1 MKARSGAQRAVRRQS
16 RETNAQTA
24 YRRRWEVNSTAR
36 WPERLEQVATLLRA
50 DGTAV
55 LTLDGTD
62 FRTVFAFRIEPD
74 VSWSRLVGDDVLRKT
89 LDSGSAVA
97 VPVPAGRWGDTS
109 AYALLAPIDVADGA
123 ERGLLC
129 ALRTGT
135 PFDAVEIDAG
145 RAAAA
150 LLTMAFGDVRARAE
164 AERLLPIGEERH
176 GDRRAIRV
184 VIVEDHPAMRLG
196 VRSLLEPNGFVVS
209 ATSATCAE
217 ALRRVAETS
226 VDVVLLDLGL
236 PDASGVEA
244 IHRLRAAAPS
254 LPILVFSV
262 ERSPE
267 LVRAA
272 LRGGASGYLAKDAPT
287 DRLIAALRAA
297 VAGLA
302 VVSAESIPAVVR
314 PTAAERGSGER
325 ASERGANDAPA
336 IRSESAEPPAGPT
349 EPLSPREVELLR
361 YLAEGYTNKEIA
373 RVMLLAEDTVK
384 KGVQSLIA
392 KLGATDRTH
401 AVVLA
406 LRNGLI
412 D

>member
-1 MKARSGAQRAVRRQS
+1 MALHG
-16 RETNAQTA
+16 
-24 YRRRWEVNSTAR
+24 EV
-36 WPERLEQVATLLRA
+36 
-50 DGTAV
+50 
-55 LTLDGTD
+55 

-74 VSWSRLVGDDVLRKT
+74 VSWSLLVGDDVLRKT
-89 LDSGSAVA
+89 LDGGGAVA
-97 VPVPAGRWGDTS
+97 IAMPAGRWGDTS
-109 AYALLAPIDVADGA
+109 AYALLASMGVSDGV

-129 ALRTGT
+129 ALRQRV
-135 PFDAVEIDAG
+135 PFDTVEVDAG
-145 RAAAA
+145 HAAAA

-164 AERLLPIGEERH
+164 AERLLPVGEDSRGE
-176 GDRRAIRV
+176 RRAIRV
-184 VIVEDHPAMRLG
+184 LIVEDHPAMRLG
-196 VRSLLEPNGFVVS
+196 VQSLLEPNGVVVS
-209 ATSATCAE
+209 ATSATCTE
-217 ALRRVAETS
+217 ALRRISEVP

-244 IHRLRAAAPS
+244 IQRLRAAAPA

-272 LRGGASGYLAKDAPT
+272 LRGGANGYLGKDAPT
-287 DRLIAALRAA
+287 DRLVAALRAA

-302 VVSAESIPAVVR
+302 VVSAEAVPGVVR
-314 PTAAERGSGER
+314 PTAAERGTVER
-325 ASERGANDAPA
+325 AAAETPTPPHAEGADV
-336 IRSESAEPPAGPT
+336 PPTGPS
-349 EPLSPREVELLR
+349 EPLSPRELELLR

-373 RVMLLAEDTVK
+373 RVMVLAEDTVK

-392 KLGATDRTH
+392 KLQATDRTH